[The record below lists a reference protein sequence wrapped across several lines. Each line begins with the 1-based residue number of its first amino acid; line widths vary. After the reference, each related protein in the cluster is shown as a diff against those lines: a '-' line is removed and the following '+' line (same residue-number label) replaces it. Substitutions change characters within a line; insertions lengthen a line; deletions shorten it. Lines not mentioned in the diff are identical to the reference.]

1 MKKQIVLYLRVS
13 SKEQGRSGLGIDAQ
27 REAIVRFAETEGLEI
42 IKEFVEVE
50 TGKGANALQKRPQL
64 AAAIKAAS
72 GKNCYVCVSSISRL
86 SRNLNF
92 ITQLMTDKVRF
103 MVADI
108 GANAD
113 HFTIHIHAAI
123 AEKERQQISER
134 TKAALKAASAR
145 GMRLGNPQIRELHA
159 AIRQQHKDNANR
171 FAMQVAPMIQSAK
184 ADGARTLREIA
195 AALSAWNIQTPRGNT
210 HWQPTTVRNIL
221 NRLAA

>member
-13 SKEQGRSGLGIDAQ
+13 SKEQGRSGLGIEAQ
-27 REAIVRFAETEGLEI
+27 REAITRFAEAEGLEI
-42 IKEFVEVE
+42 INEFVEVE
-50 TGKGANALQKRPQL
+50 TGKGSNALQRRPKL
-64 AAAIKAAS
+64 AAALKAAR
-72 GKNCYVCVSSISRL
+72 GKNCYVCVSTISRL

-92 ITQLMTDKVRF
+92 ITQLMTDRVKF

-145 GMRLGNPQIRELHA
+145 GIRLGNPKIRELHA
-159 AIRQQHKDNANR
+159 EIRQQHKDNANQ
-171 FAMQVAPMIQSAK
+171 FAIQVAPMIQSAK
-184 ADGARTLREIA
+184 AEGAKTLREIA
-195 AALSAWNIQTPRGNT
+195 AALTAWNIQTPRGNI
-210 HWQPTTVRNIL
+210 HWQATTVRNII
-221 NRLAA
+221 NRLAV